1 MKKERTKEDIR
12 KEYAEV
18 QSQMMKLSNKKSFTE
33 NEEKLWKKLFDKQ
46 LTLGKELYKDVKEQ
60 RLK

>member
-12 KEYAEV
+12 KEIAEV

-60 RLK
+60 RLR

>member
-18 QSQMMKLSNKKSFTE
+18 QNQMMKLSNKKSFTE

-60 RLK
+60 RLR